1 MIVLAHAGHWA
12 VQLIYLFPLAVLVGV
27 ILVGRARDR
36 REAAAERAAAGRREA
51 VAVQSAA
58 PGREGVEDGVEDS
71 QRLHEGS

>member
-36 REAAAERAAAGRREA
+36 RERAQEEAAEQEPEGR
-51 VAVQSAA
+51 
-58 PGREGVEDGVEDS
+58 PG
-71 QRLHEGS
+71 

>member
-36 REAAAERAAAGRREA
+36 REQAAAERKEAAGRSET
-51 VAVQSAA
+51 
-58 PGREGVEDGVEDS
+58 PGREGIEESVEDT
-71 QRLHEGS
+71 QRLHEGA